1 MLGDELTEMYFSFVK
16 VTLLL
21 RGRVCGLLISVSLPL
36 QFNLVSLDVAFT
48 FFYFLSSISF
58 GSFLFWL
65 TIVVFPLIKVLVC
78 FPSFNK
84 LSMVVSVQGSLQK
97 YNDEVGF
104 LAIPWRERKVSLLSP
119 AVYLYRTNESINES
133 SLVAIGEKTWK
144 ILSKQ
149 VLHKCVDSCAWFL
162 NQMNH
167 IHNLRLDLEDFN
179 ELTWKVIISAENDS
193 IRVLTTHKVCRIWCY
208 VTKPELTLLERLV
221 AWGLQISGF
230 QRREILIRLPNVQ
243 P

>member
-36 QFNLVSLDVAFT
+36 QFNVVSLDVAFT
-48 FFYFLSSISF
+48 FFYFLSSITF

-65 TIVVFPLIKVLVC
+65 TIVVFPLIKVLYTLFVS

-119 AVYLYRTNESINES
+119 AVYLYRTN
-133 SLVAIGEKTWK
+133 
-144 ILSKQ
+144 
-149 VLHKCVDSCAWFL
+149 
-162 NQMNH
+162 
-167 IHNLRLDLEDFN
+167 
-179 ELTWKVIISAENDS
+179 
-193 IRVLTTHKVCRIWCY
+193 
-208 VTKPELTLLERLV
+208 
-221 AWGLQISGF
+221 
-230 QRREILIRLPNVQ
+230 
-243 P
+243 

>member
-36 QFNLVSLDVAFT
+36 QFNVVSLDVAFT
-48 FFYFLSSISF
+48 FFYLLSAITF

-149 VLHKCVDSCAWFL
+149 VLHKCVDSCA
-162 NQMNH
+162 
-167 IHNLRLDLEDFN
+167 
-179 ELTWKVIISAENDS
+179 
-193 IRVLTTHKVCRIWCY
+193 
-208 VTKPELTLLERLV
+208 
-221 AWGLQISGF
+221 
-230 QRREILIRLPNVQ
+230 
-243 P
+243 